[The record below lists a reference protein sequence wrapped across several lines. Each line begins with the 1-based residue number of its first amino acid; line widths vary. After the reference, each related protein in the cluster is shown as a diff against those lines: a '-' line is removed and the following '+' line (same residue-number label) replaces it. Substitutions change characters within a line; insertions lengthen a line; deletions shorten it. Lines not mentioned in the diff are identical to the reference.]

1 LIGIGS
7 SDNEEAAVY
16 KNLLIATDGSALAQ
30 KAVEHGI
37 ALAKALGAK
46 ITALVVTEPFDGLVV
61 DPELV
66 LDTPAAYA
74 THARQFAAKT
84 LAAVEQAAKAAGVAC
99 HAVHAEHEHP
109 YEVII
114 STAKAQGCDLIVM
127 ASHGRRGVA
136 AVVLGSQ
143 TVKLLTH
150 STIPVLVCR

>member
-1 LIGIGS
+1 LA
-7 SDNEEAAVY
+7 SDRPTIEEAAMY
-16 KNLLIATDGSALAQ
+16 NNILIATDGSTLAQ
-30 KAVEHGI
+30 KAVAHGI
-37 ALAKALGAK
+37 ALAKSLGAK
-46 ITALVVTEPFDGLVV
+46 ITPLVVTEPFDGFVV

-66 LDTPAAYA
+66 LDTPVAYA
-74 THARQFAAKT
+74 KQARQFAEKT

-99 HAVHAEHEHP
+99 HPVHAEHEHP

-114 STAKAQGCDLIVM
+114 STAKAQHCDLIVM
-127 ASHGRRGVA
+127 ASHGRRGVS